1 MTEYVH
7 LPLKTCGVSDCLLN
21 YPEYSLWEDTEEP
34 HLQCLSPFSA
44 IMDLEFY
51 GDGKAVSRM
60 SAKKKV
66 KFSLELPG
74 LVKQE
79 PVDPSYDGVLDTP
92 GADPHCVPSS
102 SAPMQQAMQK
112 VPDLADLSDPE
123 SSLDLPAP
131 VPPLTP
137 GTTKKMT
144 DALRASFASWEKERE
159 KHNIT
164 KDPKQWSEDH
174 VRQWLMWAIKD
185 FSLEGVSVHEFQM
198 KGRDLVGMGR
208 DSFLARTPPFM
219 GDILWQHLEFL
230 QKDVEEES
238 ASLAHVPPTFH
249 EYVPDFNEFLEG
261 YGGPL
266 PEHRLNPVLT
276 TSSSSSSSSNTHGP
290 PPPPSS
296 VPSSLPPQAT
306 VPSTASSSS
315 GTTTSPSNTA
325 SSTPHPPPTQSLQ
338 YLDDNRRRVW
348 SRNGGYH
355 SVESMGAVSE
365 PPSEGSPGGFMPQ
378 PYTEADPEPY
388 HTLPDS
394 HHPAVH
400 YLDPSTHDF
409 YSLHDKYRLSYFKY
423 PQPTP
428 THRYTHEYPDGYST
442 PHYDPQFQ
450 TVPQALPE
458 PWASAAAQGHDLSQ
472 INSGVGGP
480 NLAHYLPTRPDVVT
494 PDTKPPPGLL
504 GPSSATL
511 GYQTGNGG
519 PCFTGSGPIQLWQFL
534 LELLTD
540 KKQQQHISWT
550 GDGWEFKLTDPD
562 EVARLWGMR
571 KNKPKMNY
579 EKLSRGLRY
588 YYDKNIIHKTAG
600 KRYVYRFVCDLQS
613 LLGYSPEELHA
624 MVDLKPE
631 KKDDD

>member
-1 MTEYVH
+1 MYVDF
-7 LPLKTCGVSDCLLN
+7 LPPPNKMGIKSLKTLTKPTKS
-21 YPEYSLWEDTEEP
+21 
-34 HLQCLSPFSA
+34 
-44 IMDLEFY
+44 
-51 GDGKAVSRM
+51 
-60 SAKKKV
+60 
-66 KFSLELPG
+66 
-74 LVKQE
+74 
-79 PVDPSYDGVLDTP
+79 
-92 GADPHCVPSS
+92 
-102 SAPMQQAMQK
+102 
-112 VPDLADLSDPE
+112 
-123 SSLDLPAP
+123 DLPAP

-144 DALRASFASWEKERE
+144 DALRLSFASWEKERE

-208 DSFLARTPPFM
+208 DSFLNRTPPFM

-238 ASLAHVPPTFH
+238 ANLAHVPSTFH
-249 EYVPDFNEFLEG
+249 ECLPDFNEFLEG
-261 YGGPL
+261 YGGPM

-276 TSSSSSSSSNTHGP
+276 PSSSSSSTHA
-290 PPPPSS
+290 PPPPSC
-296 VPSSLPPQAT
+296 VPSASLPSQAA

-315 GTTTSPSNTA
+315 SSATTTSPSNT
-325 SSTPHPPPTQSLQ
+325 SSTTPHPPPTQSLH
-338 YLDDNRRRVW
+338 YLDDNRRRAW
-348 SRNGGYH
+348 SRNGGYP
-355 SVESMGAVSE
+355 SAESMGAVSE
-365 PPSEGSPGGFMPQ
+365 PPSEGSPGGFVPP
-378 PYTEADPEPY
+378 PYGEAEPEPY

-400 YLDPSTHDF
+400 YLDPSAHDF
-409 YSLHDKYRLSYFKY
+409 YGLHDKYRLSYFKY

-428 THRYTHEYPDGYST
+428 THRYPHEYSDGYST
-442 PHYDPQFQ
+442 PHYDPPFQ

-458 PWASAAAQGHDLSQ
+458 PWATGAQGHDLAQ
-472 INSGVGGP
+472 ISNGVGAP
-480 NLAHYLPTRPDVVT
+480 NLSHYLPQRADVAT

-504 GPSSATL
+504 GPNPAPIA
-511 GYQTGNGG
+511 YQTGTSG

-562 EVARLWGMR
+562 EVARLWGLR

>member
-1 MTEYVH
+1 MDHVLESSVVFPAT
-7 LPLKTCGVSDCLLN
+7 
-21 YPEYSLWEDTEEP
+21 
-34 HLQCLSPFSA
+34 
-44 IMDLEFY
+44 MDLEFY
-51 GDGKAVSRM
+51 GDQHKPAARM
-60 SAKKKV
+60 SATKKV

-74 LVKQE
+74 VVKQE
-79 PVDPSYDGVLDTP
+79 PVDASYDTP
-92 GADPHCVPSS
+92 ADPHCVPS
-102 SAPMQQAMQK
+102 AAGRPQQAMQK
-112 VPDLADLSDPE
+112 VPDITDLSDPE

-144 DALRASFASWEKERE
+144 DALRLSFASWEKERE

-164 KDPKQWSEDH
+164 KDPKQWSEDN

-185 FSLEGVSVHEFQM
+185 FSLEGVSVQEFQM

-208 DSFLARTPPFM
+208 DSFLDRTPPFM

-238 ASLAHVPPTFH
+238 ASLAHVPSTLQ
-249 EYVPDFNEFLEG
+249 EYIPDFNEFLEG
-261 YGGPL
+261 YSGPM
-266 PEHRLNPVLT
+266 PEHRLNPVH
-276 TSSSSSSSSNTHGP
+276 TSSSSSSTHV

-296 VPSSLPPQAT
+296 VPVASLPPQAA

-315 GTTTSPSNTA
+315 SSATTTSPSNTS

-338 YLDDNRRRVW
+338 YLDDNRRRAW
-348 SRNGGYH
+348 SRNGGYP
-355 SVESMGAVSE
+355 STESMGAVSE
-365 PPSEGSPGGFMPQ
+365 PPSEGSPGGYIPP
-378 PYTEADPEPY
+378 PYADAEPELY
-388 HTLPDS
+388 HTPPD
-394 HHPAVH
+394 HHSGVH
-400 YLDPSTHDF
+400 YLDHTAPDF
-409 YSLHDKYRLSYFKY
+409 YGDKYRLSYFKY
-423 PQPTP
+423 PLPTP
-428 THRYTHEYPDGYST
+428 THRYPPHEYNDGYPTS
-442 PHYDPQFQ
+442 HYDPPFQ
-450 TVPQALPE
+450 TVPQVPPE
-458 PWASAAAQGHDLSQ
+458 PWVTASQSHDLAL
-472 INSGVGGP
+472 INNGVGAP
-480 NLAHYLPTRPDVVT
+480 NLTHYLPQRTDVAT

-504 GPSSATL
+504 GPSPAPIA
-511 GYQTGNGG
+511 YQTGTNG

-540 KKQQQHISWT
+540 RKQQQHISWT

-562 EVARLWGMR
+562 EVARLWGLR

-613 LLGYSPEELHA
+613 LLGYTPEELHA

>member
-1 MTEYVH
+1 MD
-7 LPLKTCGVSDCLLN
+7 DCLECNL
-21 YPEYSLWEDTEEP
+21 EY
-34 HLQCLSPFSA
+34 LSRLSA
-44 IMDLEFY
+44 TMDLEFY
-51 GDGKAVSRM
+51 GDYDKNTARM
-60 SAKKKV
+60 SASKKV

-79 PVDPSYDGVLDTP
+79 PVDPAFDGGLDPT
-92 GADPHCVPSS
+92 ADPHCVPG
-102 SAPMQQAMQK
+102 PPRQAMQK
-112 VPDLADLSDPE
+112 VPDITDLSDPE

-144 DALRASFASWEKERE
+144 EALRASFASWEKERE

-276 TSSSSSSSSNTHGP
+276 SSSSSSSSSHG

-296 VPSSLPPQAT
+296 VPSSALPPHTA

-315 GTTTSPSNTA
+315 GTTTSPSNTS
-325 SSTPHPPPTQSLQ
+325 SSTPHPPPSQSLQ
-338 YLDDNRRRVW
+338 YLEDNRRRVW
-348 SRNGGYH
+348 SRNGGYP
-355 SVESMGAVSE
+355 SAESMGAVSE
-365 PPSEGSPGGFMPQ
+365 PPSEGSPGGFIPQ

-394 HHPAVH
+394 HHPPVH
-400 YLDPSTHDF
+400 YLDPSAHDF
-409 YSLHDKYRLSYFKY
+409 YSLHDKYRLPYFKY
-423 PQPTP
+423 PQPTA
-428 THRYTHEYPDGYST
+428 THRYPHEYPDGYST

-458 PWASAAAQGHDLSQ
+458 PWATAAAQGHDLSQ
-472 INSGVGGP
+472 INSAVGALNP
-480 NLAHYLPTRPDVVT
+480 AHYLPARTDVAT

-504 GPSSATL
+504 GPSNATL
-511 GYQTGNGG
+511 GYQTSSGG

>member
-1 MTEYVH
+1 MDFE
-7 LPLKTCGVSDCLLN
+7 
-21 YPEYSLWEDTEEP
+21 
-34 HLQCLSPFSA
+34 QCSVTDLHA
-44 IMDLEFY
+44 TMDLEFY
-51 GDGKAVSRM
+51 ADYDKVNARM

-74 LVKQE
+74 LVKNE
-79 PVDPSYDGVLDTP
+79 PVDPAYDAGLDP
-92 GADPHCVPSS
+92 AADPHTVPSAS
-102 SAPMQQAMQK
+102 GRAHPAMQK
-112 VPDLADLSDPE
+112 VPDIADLSDPE

-164 KDPKQWSEDH
+164 KDPKQWTEDH
-174 VRQWLMWAIKD
+174 VRQWLVWAIKD

-208 DSFLARTPPFM
+208 ESFLARTPPFM

-238 ASLAHVPPTFH
+238 ASLAHVPSTFH

-261 YGGPL
+261 YTGPM
-266 PEHRLNPVLT
+266 PEHRLNPVLSASP
-276 TSSSSSSSSNTHGP
+276 SSHVP
-290 PPPPSS
+290 PPPASLPSS
-296 VPSSLPPQAT
+296 ALPSQAS
-306 VPSTASSSS
+306 VASTAASSSA
-315 GTTTSPSNTA
+315 TTTPAHTTSPSNTS
-325 SSTPHPPPTQSLQ
+325 SSTPHATTAQTLQ
-338 YLDDNRRRVW
+338 YLE
-348 SRNGGYH
+348 GGYP
-355 SVESMGAVSE
+355 SAESMGAVSE
-365 PPSEGSPGGFMPQ
+365 PPSEGSPSGFVP
-378 PYTEADPEPY
+378 PTYSDADTESY
-388 HTLPDS
+388 HALPDS
-394 HHPAVH
+394 HHAH
-400 YLDPSTHDF
+400 YLDPPPHDF

-423 PQPTP
+423 PQPAP
-428 THRYTHEYPDGYST
+428 HRYSHEYPDGYST

-450 TVPQALPE
+450 TVPQALSE
-458 PWASAAAQGHDLSQ
+458 PWAPVGAQGHDLSQ
-472 INSGVGGP
+472 VHSVGATSLP
-480 NLAHYLPTRPDVVT
+480 HYLPPRPVDVPT
-494 PDTKPPPGLL
+494 PDTKPPPGLI
-504 GPSSATL
+504 GPNSATL
-511 GYQTGNGG
+511 GYPTAGGG

-562 EVARLWGMR
+562 EVARLWGLR